1 LALLTLFTLK
11 CSVCWPQSQ
20 TPGKIETP
28 QGVFYLFRESEV
40 KKIGLAL
47 VDREAL
53 QQSGALKDTLIALK
67 DENIKLQAATIK
79 AKDQNIADGIRIA
92 ELEREGRIRA
102 ETYAAKLEAQIERDR
117 KMITRTKF
125 RKVVDAGKDVGL
137 LLIGVFVGRQIK

>member
-1 LALLTLFTLK
+1 M
-11 CSVCWPQSQ
+11 
-20 TPGKIETP
+20 
-28 QGVFYLFRESEV
+28 
-40 KKIGLAL
+40 
-47 VDREAL
+47 DREAL